1 MKPFCMHALL
11 CVCVC
16 VRVCMCVWM
25 RVRVCARA
33 WLTAVCKFG
42 RFLTNIFLKH
52 TGAWQDHR
60 IVHHDSPNAGMWY
73 EATLLTHIRLTT
85 RFLGKV

>member
-1 MKPFCMHALL
+1 M

-16 VRVCMCVWM
+16 VCVCMCVYVRADACASVLA
-25 RVRVCARA
+25 RV

-52 TGAWQDHR
+52 TGARQDHR

-85 RFLGKV
+85 QILGKV